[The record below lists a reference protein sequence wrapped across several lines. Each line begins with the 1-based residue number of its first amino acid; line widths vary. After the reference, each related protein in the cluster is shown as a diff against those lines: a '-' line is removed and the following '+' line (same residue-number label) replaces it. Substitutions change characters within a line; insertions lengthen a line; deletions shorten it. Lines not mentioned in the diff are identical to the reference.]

1 MSQSKTTDALEILR
15 RRYVGDDP
23 GRIASFRQEKLN
35 TEIARLIAQLRAEEG
50 LTQSELAKKIGTT
63 QSVVSRLE
71 DADYEGHS
79 LSMLN
84 RVAQALNQK
93 IKLSLEP
100 NNPDIDT
107 VRLAFREVLR
117 RLRLLQG
124 YSVENLANRLDI
136 APAEVL
142 ALEQNDSYRPSPLLL
157 HKISKLYDIPQ
168 RRLAVLAGAVR
179 DVPSDLR
186 DHASK
191 FAAMSE
197 SFSKLAPEERK
208 ELDKFVKFLRSE
220 S

>member
-1 MSQSKTTDALEILR
+1 MSAQRTTNALEILR

-23 GRIASFRQEKLN
+23 GRIASLGQEKLN
-35 TEIARLIAQLRAEEG
+35 AEIARQITDLRTASG
-50 LTQSELAKKIGTT
+50 LTQRQLADKIGTT

-71 DADYEGHS
+71 DAEYEGHS
-79 LSMLN
+79 LSMLT
-84 RVAQALNQK
+84 RIAQALDQK
-93 IKLSLEP
+93 VKVMLEP
-100 NNPDIDT
+100 ANPDIET

-117 RLRLLQG
+117 RLRLSCG
-124 YSVENLANRLDI
+124 YTVENVATRLEI

-157 HKISKLYDIPQ
+157 YKISKLYDIPQ

-179 DVPSDLR
+179 DVPNEIKER
-186 DHASK
+186 ASR

-208 ELDKFVKFLRSE
+208 ELDKFVKFLRSDR
-220 S
+220 